1 MGDHGAAIADARDEM
16 SLDYDIESDCRALNG
31 LIAAMLGHCPDIR
44 CMRDATRGGIATVL
58 NEFAGASGVAIQLD
72 EGRIP
77 LRPEV
82 RGFCE
87 LLGLDPLYL
96 ANEGKLLAIVPGE
109 AAESL
114 LALMRRQPGGEDSAI
129 IGHVDEGPAGRV
141 VLGTVFGGR
150 RIVDMLVGDQLPRIC

>member
-1 MGDHGAAIADARDEM
+1 MNAG
-16 SLDYDIESDCRALNG
+16 
-31 LIAAMLGHCPDIR
+31 IAAAERAH
-44 CMRDATRGGIATVL
+44 A
-58 NEFAGASGVAIQLD
+58 
-72 EGRIP
+72 
-77 LRPEV
+77 
-82 RGFCE
+82 
-87 LLGLDPLYL
+87 
-96 ANEGKLLAIVPGE
+96 GE